1 MPRRDLSKD
10 QSYVLFGIRRE
21 LLSRLVFPVGEHCKD
36 EIRQIAGRLGL
47 RVAQKRESQEI
58 CFVPDQDHASFV
70 RQRRTPLDTSGEI
83 VTTEGVVVGRHDG
96 FERFTV
102 GQRKGL
108 AVALGQPR
116 YVVRIE
122 PETRRVVI
130 GTRQDLAR
138 DELTAAE
145 SNWLTDEPREP
156 IRCQVKI
163 RYRSRPEEATVEA
176 LPGRRFRVRF
186 DEPCYAVAPGQ
197 AAVCYEGDRVLG
209 GGWIESS

>member
-1 MPRRDLSKD
+1 M
-10 QSYVLFGIRRE
+10 
-21 LLSRLVFPVGEHCKD
+21 
-36 EIRQIAGRLGL
+36 
-47 RVAQKRESQEI
+47 
-58 CFVPDQDHASFV
+58 
-70 RQRRTPLDTSGEI
+70 
-83 VTTEGVVVGRHDG
+83 TTEGEVVGRHDG
-96 FERFTV
+96 IERFTV

-108 AVALGQPR
+108 AVALGEPR

-138 DELTAAE
+138 DELTAAD

-163 RYRSRPEEATVEA
+163 RYRSRPEEATVEP
-176 LPGRRFRVRF
+176 LPGGRFRVRF

-197 AAVCYEGDRVLG
+197 AAVCYQGDRVLG

>member
-21 LLSRLVFPVGEHCKD
+21 LLPRLVFPVGEHRKD

-47 RVAQKRESQEI
+47 RVAEKPDSQEI

-83 VTTEGVVVGRHDG
+83 VTTDGVGRWPARRVRAIHGRPAQGPGD
-96 FERFTV
+96 RF
-102 GQRKGL
+102 GRAG
-108 AVALGQPR
+108 

-122 PETRRVVI
+122 PETRRVVL

-138 DELTAAE
+138 T
-145 SNWLTDEPREP
+145 S
-156 IRCQVKI
+156 
-163 RYRSRPEEATVEA
+163 
-176 LPGRRFRVRF
+176 
-186 DEPCYAVAPGQ
+186 
-197 AAVCYEGDRVLG
+197 
-209 GGWIESS
+209 